1 MSHNR
6 RFVFSVKLL
15 VLCGICIGTWLLYVE
30 LSNKNNALTVY
41 NEREHLAMPSKQWM
55 EFNNFLDGTFQAR
68 SFYPYWVS
76 GNEYVYMNN
85 TGAIYKVNIGT
96 NVETE
101 ILNGDPWSNTEKP
114 FSWKISADQNYLAI
128 FYMKTDGYA
137 DYVRTFSCDI
147 YDLLTGTKQILPDF
161 PTKNLQKF
169 QWSPTGHDFSY
180 VYEFNVYLYKNT
192 FLIHHQITSDGDEQ
206 MVFNGIADFLHW
218 IEITDDDSLMWW
230 SPDSQYLAYAT
241 IKQTDV
247 FAVEFSVYNNYQ
259 YPEMIRYPY
268 PKPGTPIPTTTITV
282 VDLSTLSLTQLIT
295 SNFSSWSDGYYL
307 NSVTWRGNNVLS
319 PTWKNRISNEAVV
332 ENCAT
337 PMFNCSHV
345 SGMTSKSTTG
355 WLGHYKVAHIIPTN
369 NDNVYM
375 TVRSLDGYQ
384 HITVF
389 YVKENKDDWR
399 TSGEFEVT
407 DTNEGYS
414 PIYFYDEINNWIYFT
429 STELENKPGTALPR
443 IRHMWR
449 VKGSGSDKNRSC
461 ISCQLNE
468 MFPDRC
474 NWVTPSFSKD
484 GSYVVINCGGS
495 GNAAPVSTLHMRNSS
510 GDYEFVRVVEGNE
523 ELIQTLNDF
532 YFRERIYGN
541 LTLEGIPGEWFYMLH
556 LPPNFNESRK
566 YPMLVQVYSGP
577 AYQQVR
583 ERFEVS
589 WKDYVSSA
597 HDVIVMSFDGRGTG
611 YRGDEIMHQVYK
623 KLGQYEPQDQI
634 AAARK
639 LATENQ
645 FIDKSKIAI
654 WGWSYG
660 GYTTSRT
667 IGEDSDNVFKCGFAV
682 APVTKWEY
690 YHTIW
695 TEKYMQQPKDNPDG
709 YTKGSALQGIENFR
723 THHFNLFHGTKD
735 ENVHFQNSAQ
745 LSKYLI
751 EGDVKFGAFFAADDD
766 HSMSRVNNDY
776 RNVYK
781 QLTRQMDICF
791 NL

>member
-1 MSHNR
+1 MSYNR
-6 RFVFSVKLL
+6 SFTVSFKLFVFF
-15 VLCGICIGTWLLYVE
+15 GICTGIWLLYVE
-30 LSNKNNALTVY
+30 LSNKNNALAVY
-41 NEREHLAMPSKQWM
+41 NERDDTEHLAMPSKQWM
-55 EFNNFLDGTFQAR
+55 EFNDFLEGTFQAR

-76 GNEYVYMNN
+76 GNEYVYMNS
-85 TGAIYKVNIGT
+85 TAAINKVNIGT
-96 NVETE
+96 NVETA
-101 ILNGDPWSNTEKP
+101 ILNGEPWSNTEKP

-147 YDLLTGTKQILPDF
+147 YNLLNGTKQILPDF
-161 PTKNLQKF
+161 PTENLQKF

-192 FLIHHQITSDGDEQ
+192 FLNHHQITNDGDEQ

-218 IEITDDDSLMWW
+218 IEITEDDSLMWW

-241 IKQTDV
+241 IKQTNV

-268 PKPGTPIPTTTITV
+268 PKPGTPIPTTTVTV
-282 VDLSTLSLTQLIT
+282 VDLSNLSLTQLKT
-295 SNFSSWSDGYYL
+295 LNFSSWSDGYYL
-307 NSVTWRGNNVLS
+307 NSVTWRGNHILS

-332 ENCAT
+332 ENCET
-337 PMFNCSHV
+337 PMFNCSYV

-369 NDNVYM
+369 NDNVYI

-414 PIYFYDEINNWIYFT
+414 PIYFYDEINDWIYFT
-429 STELENKPGTALPR
+429 STELESKPGTALPR
-443 IRHMWR
+443 IRHIWR

-461 ISCQLNE
+461 ISCHLNE
-468 MFPDRC
+468 IFPDRC
-474 NWVTPSFSKD
+474 NWVTPSFSRD

-510 GDYEFVRVVEGNE
+510 GDYEFVGVVEGNE
-523 ELIQTLNDF
+523 ELIQTLN
-532 YFRERIYGN
+532 
-541 LTLEGIPGEWFYMLH
+541 EGIPGEWFYMLH
-556 LPPNFNESRK
+556 LPPNFNESKK

-583 ERFEVS
+583 DRFEVS

-597 HDVIVMSFDGRGTG
+597 RDVIVMSFDGRGTG
-611 YRGDEIMHQVYK
+611 YRGDKIMHQVYK
-623 KLGQYEPQDQI
+623 KLGQYEPHDQI

-645 FIDKSKIAI
+645 FIDQSKIAI

-660 GYTTSRT
+660 GYT
-667 IGEDSDNVFKCGFAV
+667 IGEDADNVFKCGFAV

-709 YTKGSALQGIENFR
+709 YAKGSALQGIENFR

-751 EGDVKFGAFFAADDD
+751 DGDVKFGAFFAADDD
-766 HSMSRVNNDY
+766 HSMSRVNNGY
-776 RNVYK
+776 RNIYK
-781 QLTRQMDICF
+781 QLTRQMDLCF